1 MNKRILIVGSS
12 SGIGKELVK
21 HFSELN
27 YEVIGISRRES
38 ENCIWIEADI
48 STKEGILKISK
59 NLENKHLDG
68 MIFSTGIWEEYGF
81 MKEFKFL
88 KTSRNET
95 QNIMEV
101 NLIAPI
107 EITKAVS
114 KNLSL
119 SKNPRAVYLGALCGV
134 DNLATNQVAYNASK
148 FGLRGAIQSL
158 RIALSE
164 QNIGFTVINPG
175 NVGTE
180 EVLEDIKEGRF
191 DEQIPISM
199 KDIIKSM
206 EFIFSLSSNVEI
218 TDINLVQKDDFK
230 SY

>member
-1 MNKRILIVGSS
+1 MVVGSS